1 MRHVGV
7 APWLCGGAPASQSS
21 SHEASARP
29 WSVCRPPQ
37 RPPTSVSV
45 LIDVFGSSTRAGWL
59 GGPRHSRGRTQI
71 VYRRGPK
78 LVVVGAPYP
87 GSRSHVVAQ
96 RAPGFGVGRQFLFRA
111 HPASGAPQRFVLHGA
126 CLNVPSIRIRMT
138 RHTPRS
144 LCCDMGGAPG
154 GASITGNVSE
164 RPTLGCRGGQ

>member
-96 RAPGFGVGRQFLFRA
+96 RAPGLAWGASSFTRRTWHPAPHSVCFAGGVPTRSLDTHRRHQA
-111 HPASGAPQRFVLHGA
+111 HPKVFVLSTGRGAPPAG
-126 CLNVPSIRIRMT
+126 
-138 RHTPRS
+138 
-144 LCCDMGGAPG
+144 
-154 GASITGNVSE
+154 SITRARSE
-164 RPTLGCRGGQ
+164 RPTLR